1 MALLQSEWREAQ
13 TAAWAPGLAVA
24 EAEYRFL
31 CSHDLWQESPAD
43 FFWVVGIGRKELQHS
58 RILGWLLDPKQGHG
72 LGATFAEAMLRLAVG
87 KRPERVPER
96 ITVRS
101 VRREETRWT
110 PDGCETRADL
120 AVYGDG
126 FMLVIE
132 VKVDAEEQCK
142 QCERLIKC
150 FENDGAS
157 YVFLSR
163 DSKPRTDKE
172 GRFQTVYWWQVRRAL
187 EEALD
192 HAPNRSAPDRA
203 LARNYVLTLRRNF
216 E

>member
-1 MALLQSEWREAQ
+1 MARLQSEWREAQ
-13 TAAWAPGLAVA
+13 TAAWATGLAVA
-24 EAEYRFL
+24 EAEYRLL

-58 RILGWLLDPKQGHG
+58 RMLGWLLDPKQGHG

-87 KRPERVPER
+87 KRPER

-110 PDGCETRADL
+110 QAGCETRADL
-120 AVYGDG
+120 VVYGDG
-126 FMLVIE
+126 FILVIE
-132 VKVDAEEQCK
+132 VKVDADEQCR
-142 QCERLIKC
+142 QCDRLIEC
-150 FENDGAS
+150 FGTRDGVS
-157 YVFLSR
+157 YVFLSP
-163 DSKPRTDKE
+163 DSKPPVTDTN
-172 GRFQTVYWWQVRRAL
+172 GRFQTVHWWQVRRAL
-187 EEALD
+187 EEALNG
-192 HAPNRSAPDRA
+192 APSGSAPDQA